1 MEIDFKKIP
10 LSAGVYL
17 FKNRDG
23 EILYIGKAKNLR
35 KRIRNHFSSE
45 NQFLAQG
52 IEQVED
58 IDWIETDTSKDALLL
73 ERELIRKYHPKFNIE
88 WKDDKGYFFVG
99 VGNGDFPYILWTHQ
113 PKDKAKK
120 FIGPFVNGREL
131 KQVLFNLRDILP
143 YRSCRKLP
151 KKPCLWFDLGKCV
164 GICKKRKTESLR
176 EKYSLLI
183 RTLEEILK
191 VYLGKSGRLECYDIS
206 NISGN
211 FASGAMVVFER
222 NKKVSSQYRLFK
234 IKRAKSQDDVACLRE
249 IILRRLKHKEWKNP
263 DLIVL
268 DGGKAQ
274 LKAVKKLDIPT
285 ITLAKEK
292 RKKIFGKIYSPFSK
306 KELDLKKLPS
316 EISSTLLALRDE
328 AHRFAITY
336 HKKRRK
342 KYLFEEV

>member
-222 NKKVSSQYRLFK
+222 NKKVSSQ
-234 IKRAKSQDDVACLRE
+234 
-249 IILRRLKHKEWKNP
+249 
-263 DLIVL
+263 
-268 DGGKAQ
+268 
-274 LKAVKKLDIPT
+274 
-285 ITLAKEK
+285 
-292 RKKIFGKIYSPFSK
+292 
-306 KELDLKKLPS
+306 
-316 EISSTLLALRDE
+316 
-328 AHRFAITY
+328 
-336 HKKRRK
+336 
-342 KYLFEEV
+342 